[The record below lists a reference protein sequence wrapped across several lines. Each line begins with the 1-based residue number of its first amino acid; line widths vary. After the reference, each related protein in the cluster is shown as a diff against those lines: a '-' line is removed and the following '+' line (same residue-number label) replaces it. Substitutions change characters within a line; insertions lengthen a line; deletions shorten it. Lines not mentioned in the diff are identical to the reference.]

1 MFSRCG
7 VWNRVELEKNIGKIQ
22 KIRVP
27 KVSEILPFFLLF
39 IIFPPHLFLN
49 FHGIQEV
56 SGSIPLIST
65 KQIYEKVLKSLTLGL
80 FSCFRAKIVLL
91 LSP

>member
-1 MFSRCG
+1 MFSRRG
-7 VWNRVELEKNIGKIQ
+7 MWNRVELEKNIGKIQ
-22 KIRVP
+22 KNRAP

-65 KQIYEKVLKSLTLGL
+65 KQKPRTFVLGFL
-80 FSCFRAKIVLL
+80 FGGHGQFVHR
-91 LSP
+91 

>member
-1 MFSRCG
+1 MFSRRG

-39 IIFPPHLFLN
+39 ITFPPHLFLN

-65 KQIYEKVLKSLTLGL
+65 NEKDRLCACL
-80 FSCFRAKIVLL
+80 FSLL
-91 LSP
+91 QTVRHNR